1 VITLKW
7 ALVLTVGVRPEA
19 VVSCVYAF
27 RDRFESPSIVYLFPS
42 RLSEPF
48 VERIAPSKT
57 SRALEVLLGEVEVRH
72 EVVEEADIGEAARVI
87 SGAIERLRGE
97 GFRVAVDITPGRK
110 TMSIAA
116 YKAAVESGADLIL
129 YLHLKCREYES
140 VIYPLIPKHCAQLV
154 VLGGE
159 GGAGEAQS

>member
-1 VITLKW
+1 M
-7 ALVLTVGVRPEA
+7 TVGVRPEA

-27 RDRFESPSIVYLFPS
+27 RDRFGSPLIVYLFPS

-48 VERIAPSKT
+48 VERIV
-57 SRALEVLLGEVEVRH
+57 RALEVLLGEVEVRH